1 MEDGWKEYSQLSQ
14 KYKPVDLGLGCPD
27 FSPPEYITNALTQ
40 AINSDSSVHQYTKP
54 NGHPRLTTIFSKF
67 YAQLINRSIDPT
79 TEILITSG
87 SNEALFCSIMGHIG
101 TGDEV
106 VLIEPYFTV
115 YASLVKL
122 AGGIPKF
129 VSLKPK
135 TMEDEC
141 SCSTV
146 WTLDKNE
153 LDNVFT
159 NKTKAII
166 LNTPNNPLGKVFDH
180 SELTMIAE
188 LCKKWN
194 VICISDEVY
203 EWMVCQPKK
212 HIRIASLS
220 DMFERTITIGAAE
233 KSFCVTGWQVG
244 WAYGPS
250 HLLKNLQNLHQ
261 LAVYNAST
269 PLQEAFAILFEREY
283 KKLGESDSHFLSL
296 EKQLC
301 EKRDFL
307 LQKLIEAGMKP
318 IVPDGGFFIAAD
330 ISKLASRVDL
340 SSEKDEYLDV
350 RFSKWLIKTHRL
362 QGLPTSLFFTDDNK
376 RKNETFVRFCFYKK
390 EDTLNEAAQILE
402 RL

>member
-1 MEDGWKEYSQLSQ
+1 
-14 KYKPVDLGLGCPD
+14 
-27 FSPPEYITNALTQ
+27 
-40 AINSDSSVHQYTKP
+40 
-54 NGHPRLTTIFSKF
+54 
-67 YAQLINRSIDPT
+67 
-79 TEILITSG
+79 
-87 SNEALFCSIMGHIG
+87 
-101 TGDEV
+101 
-106 VLIEPYFTV
+106 
-115 YASLVKL
+115 
-122 AGGIPKF
+122 
-129 VSLKPK
+129 
-135 TMEDEC
+135 MEDEC

-250 HLLKNLQNLHQ
+250 HLQNLHQ

-269 PLQEAFAILFEREY
+269 PLQVSNLHFISDCSIIPVRAIVHPY
-283 KKLGESDSHFLSL
+283 S
-296 EKQLC
+296 
-301 EKRDFL
+301 
-307 LQKLIEAGMKP
+307 
-318 IVPDGGFFIAAD
+318 IAQV
-330 ISKLASRVDL
+330 L
-340 SSEKDEYLDV
+340 
-350 RFSKWLIKTHRL
+350 
-362 QGLPTSLFFTDDNK
+362 
-376 RKNETFVRFCFYKK
+376 
-390 EDTLNEAAQILE
+390 
-402 RL
+402 